1 MGSKR
6 MTNLPHVT
14 ACRRWLSLSLLAIS
28 WLAAVSSPLVQAADE
43 DAIGFVMDISG
54 TWRLEGKKTKL
65 AGGDKLPGGATVVP
79 EQPGPKTSI
88 VVCFY
93 TGEAS
98 TYRTRTMLPA
108 RAEASWSDRIWSV
121 IQGHYRGGIV
131 HAVSR
136 GDGIDDGVA
145 QLDGQQLQLAPLL
158 KNLPAGNHLFKFTPL
173 ADDPSIADQESA
185 PPASTTLSLR
195 WTPGDSQP
203 LVAGQLRT
211 GLYEVQLLNARSKQ
225 PTGAKATVLV
235 ATGAKFTTASEQFA
249 KAVAL
254 TRTWDE
260 ATRAKASVSF
270 LAAYL
275 KALSEP
281 EAL

>member
-1 MGSKR
+1 M
-6 MTNLPHVT
+6 
-14 ACRRWLSLSLLAIS
+14 SLLAFF
-28 WLAAVSSPLVQAADE
+28 WLVALAPPTACAADD

-98 TYRTRTMLPA
+98 TYRTRTTLPA

-173 ADDPSIADQESA
+173 ADGPSIADKE
-185 PPASTTLSLR
+185 PASTTLSLR
-195 WTPGDSQP
+195 WTPGDSRP
-203 LVAGQLRT
+203 LAAGQLRE